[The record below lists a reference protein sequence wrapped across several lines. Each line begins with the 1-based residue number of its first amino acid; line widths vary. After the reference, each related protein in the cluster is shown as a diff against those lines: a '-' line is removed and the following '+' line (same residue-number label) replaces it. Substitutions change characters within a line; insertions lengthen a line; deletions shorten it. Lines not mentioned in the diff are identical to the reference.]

1 MKDWFLSLERRERL
15 FLGVGAV
22 AVVLLLVWALL
33 ISPLSTSTSATTQ
46 RVEMKRETLAFLRGA
61 AAELAG
67 AGGVAAAA
75 AGPNLAG
82 QSLVVIVDRTA
93 RTAGLGTALTRNQP
107 VGEDGIRVRLDNA
120 SFDAVAAWLATLSAS
135 AGMSIESA
143 SFDRTPDEGRVNA
156 SLVLRQGLQ

>member
-1 MKDWFLSLERRERL
+1 MKDWFLGLEPRERL
-15 FLGVGAV
+15 FVGIGAV
-22 AVVLLLVWALL
+22 AVVLLLVWALV
-33 ISPLSTSTSATTQ
+33 ISPLGSARAATTE
-46 RVEMKRETLAFLRGA
+46 RVETKRQTLAFVRSA
-61 AAELAG
+61 AAELAA
-67 AGGVAAAA
+67 AGDLPA

-93 RTAGLGTALTRNQP
+93 RAAGLGNALTRNQP

-120 SFDAVAAWLATLSAS
+120 AFDAVAAWLATIGTS
-135 AGMSIESA
+135 AGLSIESA